1 MKWLGQHKRTG
12 KIKSTGSI
20 TTGGPIKLQENL
32 SGSLT
37 GTKTITSTGALELDT
52 TGVGGNITLDASNDI
67 YLNAD
72 GGDVVFQ
79 DDAVNLAT
87 LTSASL
93 TVGPDDD
100 STFSMVR
107 TGHTDEDG
115 GNFLLTAGR
124 GTGTNKEG
132 GDIQIGSG
140 ISTGTGVS
148 SIIFRVPSAGS
159 SGSSSNAAAEIANF
173 TANGLKISVAQKG
186 IIFEGGAR
194 DTTLRAQTTSA
205 SDHTITLPDA
215 SGTVALTSDLTAY
228 SRGWHGSTSRIKIL
242 HSDFIADD
250 GGRPMMIDDSGV
262 GSEELFLETFSTFP
276 AYATVTIP
284 TGYTATHVMVYGTGT
299 PAIEVWEHEIDS
311 KTGVSKGTG
320 NVDTEIDITDVESST
335 TNYLFIQVA
344 QGGSD
349 EIHGGYVTITAT

>member
-12 KIKSTGSI
+12 KVKSIGSI

-72 GGDVVFQ
+72 GGDVIIQ
-79 DDAVNLAT
+79 DDAADLAR
-87 LTSASL
+87 LDNNSL
-93 TVGPDDD
+93 TLGPDDAN
-100 STFSMVR
+100 SFTITR
-107 TGHTDEDG
+107 TAHTDEDG
-115 GNFLLTAGR
+115 GNMVLLAGS

-132 GDIQIGSG
+132 GDTLIGSG

-159 SGSSSNAAAEIANF
+159 SGSSTNSLAEIANF
-173 TANGLKISVAQKG
+173 TDNGLKISVAGKG
-186 IIFEGGAR
+186 ITFEGGAR
-194 DTTLRAQTTSA
+194 DTKLVAQNPA
-205 SDHTITLPDA
+205 AADHTITLPDA
-215 SGTVALTSDLTAY
+215 SGTVALTSGVGQ
-228 SRGWHGSTSRIKIL
+228 SGWHGSTTRIKIL

-250 GGRPMMIDDSGV
+250 GGRPLMIDDGGV
-262 GSEELFLETFSTFP
+262 GSEELFLETFSTYP
-276 AYATVTIP
+276 AYATVAIP
-284 TGYTATHVMVYGTGT
+284 TGYDATHVMIYGSGTG
-299 PAIEVWEHEIDS
+299 AVEVWEHQINS

-320 NVDTEIDITDVESST
+320 NVDTEIDITDVTSSA

-344 QGGSD
+344 AGSD
-349 EIHGGYVTITAT
+349 ELHGGYVTITAS